1 MRRFA
6 PEATRWIPAFAGMTR
21 GMVTGGFLLEWRVS
35 SWGWEKFSWKQ
46 QGLSFAFR
54 FFAVAAVLVVV
65 VIFAFAIR
73 RACRG

>member
-1 MRRFA
+1 
-6 PEATRWIPAFAGMTR
+6 
-21 GMVTGGFLLEWRVS
+21 MVTGGFLLEWRVS